1 MFKKIGIID
10 RVLFSDYKNI
20 IFIVIPVVLLIT
32 CLNSDYLIYL
42 SLILLIVPILFY
54 NREIFLF
61 FIMVSLLTLVGDV
74 SEGLRVFVL
83 IFSYTSLGYLFFQKY
98 GFDFIKYP
106 RVPKELLLFLAFLF
120 FSLFISSIFSKYTIT
135 GFIQIF
141 YMSALFILMYLIYGM
156 INSIRE
162 VKIFVYG
169 LILAS
174 LIMASSA
181 IYNMLAS
188 GADIY
193 KLGVE
198 SHLRFLGLL
207 SNVSAIGGYIAVV
220 TPILVVSLLYTH
232 NKKIKGI
239 IWCVIVI
246 ECLGLI
252 TISSRGG
259 MLSVFGSCV
268 FLFAVLNRKK
278 FITILLIAIPLL
290 TAFFLSP
297 WGEFIIAILRLDHGL
312 SLRDN
317 LWMLSIE
324 MIKHNF
330 IFGVGPGAWGKEMF
344 NYFPV
349 MLDSYAGKMFSNLY
363 TVTGGINNS
372 HNFYLAFFS
381 DMGIFGLICSIAL
394 PIVYFKLCYK
404 TIRKIK
410 QKDNKIYLL
419 ILSASAMGVG
429 MFIRGFI
436 EEISLISYRLSVD
449 IPFWTIFAIVI
460 WVYQNYEDFNIS

>member
-20 IFIVIPVVLLIT
+20 IFIIIPVVLLIT

-42 SLILLIVPILFY
+42 SLIMLIIPVLFF
-54 NREIFLF
+54 NKEVFLF

-83 IFSYTSLGYLFFQKY
+83 VFSYTSLGYLFFQKY

-120 FSLFISSIFSKYTIT
+120 FSLFISSIFSKYTLT

-141 YMSALFILMYLIYGM
+141 YMSALFILMYLIYRM

-239 IWCVIVI
+239 IWCAIVI

-268 FLFAVLNRKK
+268 FLFVIINRKI
-278 FITILLIAIPLL
+278 FTIILSISIPLL
-290 TAFFLSP
+290 IIFFMSP
-297 WGEFIIAILRLDHGL
+297 WGEFIIAILRLDH
-312 SLRDN
+312 
-317 LWMLSIE
+317 
-324 MIKHNF
+324 
-330 IFGVGPGAWGKEMF
+330 
-344 NYFPV
+344 
-349 MLDSYAGKMFSNLY
+349 
-363 TVTGGINNS
+363 
-372 HNFYLAFFS
+372 
-381 DMGIFGLICSIAL
+381 
-394 PIVYFKLCYK
+394 
-404 TIRKIK
+404 
-410 QKDNKIYLL
+410 
-419 ILSASAMGVG
+419 
-429 MFIRGFI
+429 
-436 EEISLISYRLSVD
+436 
-449 IPFWTIFAIVI
+449 
-460 WVYQNYEDFNIS
+460 

>member
-1 MFKKIGIID
+1 MD
-10 RVLFSDYKNI
+10 RILFSDYKNI
-20 IFIVIPVVLLIT
+20 IFVVIPVVLLIT
-32 CLNSDYLIYL
+32 CLNPDYLIYL
-42 SLILLIVPILFY
+42 SLILLIVPIIFY
-54 NREIFLF
+54 NRDVFLF
-61 FIMVSLLTLVGDV
+61 FIIVSLLTLVGDV

-83 IFSYTSLGYLFFQKY
+83 VFCYMGLGYLFLKKY

-120 FSLFISSIFSKYTIT
+120 FSLLISSILSKYTLT
-135 GFIQIF
+135 GFMQIF

-162 VKIFVYG
+162 IKIVLCG
-169 LILAS
+169 IVLAS

-198 SHLRFLGLL
+198 SHLRFLGIL

-220 TPILVVSLLYTH
+220 TPMLVVSLLYTH

-239 IWCVIVI
+239 IWCAIVI

-259 MLSVFGSCV
+259 MLSVLGSCI
-268 FLFAVLNRKK
+268 FLLIVLNRKL
-278 FITILLIAIPLL
+278 FIVIMFMSILLL
-290 TAFFLSP
+290 TAFFMTP
-297 WGEFIIAILRLDHGL
+297 WGEFIIAILRLDHGF
-312 SLRDN
+312 SQRDN

-330 IFGVGPGAWGKEMF
+330 FFGVGPGAWGKEMF
-344 NYFPV
+344 NYLPV
-349 MLDSYAGKMFSNLY
+349 MLDSYAGQLFSNLY
-363 TVTGGINNS
+363 TVTGGVNNS

-394 PIVYFKLCYK
+394 PVVYFKLCYK
-404 TIRKIK
+404 TIKKIK
-410 QKDNKIYLL
+410 QRDNKIYLL
-419 ILSASAMGVG
+419 ILGASAIGVG

-436 EEISLISYRLSVD
+436 EEISIISYRLSVD
-449 IPFWTIFAIVI
+449 IPFWTIFVIVI
-460 WVYQNYEDFNIS
+460 WVYQNYENFNIS